1 MQVGIFSFFSGAG
14 LLDLGF
20 ERSGFEILYTSEL
33 VSAFADAYQHS
44 RQLLGIASP
53 RYGIHVGEQGDIQSI
68 AKGLYGRHLA
78 ELLQDA
84 RKNVDV
90 VGFIGGSPCP
100 DFSVG
105 GKNKGRE
112 GDQGKLSGSYID
124 LICHHK
130 PDFFLFENVKGLW
143 RTKRHKLFFEELKL
157 KLWNAGYVL
166 TERLMNTLEYGVP
179 QNRERIILVGF
190 SRSLLQD
197 LQGKELYQNLMP
209 ECIFPWRK
217 HILYS
222 QDAIFAYSWPSTDFF
237 SEESEREIPGN
248 IPEELTV
255 EFWFRK
261 NEVLNHPNSQHH
273 FQPRQGLKRFLSVAE
288 GDDSKKSFKRLHR
301 WRYSPTV
308 CYGNN
313 EVHLHPY
320 KARRISVAE
329 ALALQSLPQN
339 FSFPDD
345 MSLTNMFKAVGNGVP
360 YLASKGIAETVL
372 SFLES
377 PHSSA
382 CFQTAK
388 PIEQLELTLSSV

>member
-14 LLDLGF
+14 FLDFGF
-20 ERSGFEILYTSEL
+20 ERSGCEILYASEL
-33 VSAFADAYQHS
+33 SSAFAKAYQHS
-44 RQLLGIASP
+44 RHLLGMASP
-53 RYGIHVGEQGDIQSI
+53 RYGIHAEAQGDVLSI
-68 AKGLYGRHLA
+68 ARDLYGYPFG
-78 ELLQDA
+78 ELMQDA
-84 RKNVDV
+84 RKSVDV

-100 DFSVG
+100 DFSIG

-124 LICHHK
+124 LICHHE

-143 RTKRHKLFFEELKL
+143 RTKRHKSFFDELKL
-157 KLWNAGYVL
+157 KLWEAGYVL
-166 TERLMNTLEYGVP
+166 TERLINTLEYGVP
-179 QNRERIILVGF
+179 QNRDRIILIGF
-190 SRSLLQD
+190 KRSLLQD
-197 LQGKELYQNLMP
+197 IKGAEPSHSTIP
-209 ECIFPWRK
+209 EYAFPWK
-217 HILYS
+217 EYILHS
-222 QDAIFAYSWPSTDFF
+222 QADVFSYPWPSTDLFV
-237 SEESEREIPGN
+237 EEFEREIPHH

-261 NEVLNHPNSQHH
+261 NEVFNHPNSQHH

-329 ALALQSLPQN
+329 ALALQSLPQD
-339 FSFPDD
+339 FCFPDD

-360 YLASKGIAETVL
+360 YLASKAIAETIL
-372 SFLES
+372 NFLES
-377 PHSSA
+377 PQPSVSVLPVNSA
-382 CFQTAK
+382 R
-388 PIEQLELTLSSV
+388 QLELIALA